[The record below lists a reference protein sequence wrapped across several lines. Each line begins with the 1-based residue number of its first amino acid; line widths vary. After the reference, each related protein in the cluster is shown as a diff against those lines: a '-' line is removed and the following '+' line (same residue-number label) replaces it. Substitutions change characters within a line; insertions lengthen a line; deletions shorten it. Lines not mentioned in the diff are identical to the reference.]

1 MRTLGTGTLAHLQ
14 ARDGL
19 AAYALVWAQARNRIS
34 GAVETLGL
42 WTGAQDRSFTIGGD
56 ARAYVGAGGLA
67 GVPPITMQAGLAVRM
82 QQLRLAPVTPEV
94 VQLIRGYDARH
105 APVEVH
111 VAFFDPRTR
120 VLVEEPTRVFKGY
133 IDEISITEGASGGE
147 SSCEATLASSAR
159 ALTRSPPLRRSDE
172 VQKRKGGDRFRRHA
186 DVSGAVDV
194 WWGQQRQSARQV
206 AAPAPS
212 GPRTRNPGSNA

>member
-1 MRTLGTGTLAHLQ
+1 
-14 ARDGL
+14 
-19 AAYALVWAQARNRIS
+19 
-34 GAVETLGL
+34 
-42 WTGAQDRSFTIGGD
+42 
-56 ARAYVGAGGLA
+56 
-67 GVPPITMQAGLAVRM
+67 
-82 QQLRLAPVTPEV
+82 
-94 VQLIRGYDARH
+94 
-105 APVEVH
+105 
-111 VAFFDPRTR
+111 R